1 MIRLSRTPEGW
12 QPQNQSFHV
21 RINFSDISSVSVSI
35 FFYFPPA
42 DLWVLPSP
50 LCFPFLFFQGRPV
63 PLHIFPDMRQ
73 ADGSRYLLRRM
84 IHPRLLF
91 LRRIDRCDRI
101 ASDPQ
106 SLPLEQY
113 LIDSTATQPPTASH
127 VSIPCASIV
136 VPQSRKYETP
146 VSFGVTCS
154 IFGSSGLCMILS
166 NSQSSGFKIR
176 TVKTSATP

>member
-1 MIRLSRTPEGW
+1 MAPWHSQRKA
-12 QPQNQSFHV
+12 PQNRSFHV

-42 DLWVLPSP
+42 DLWILPSP
-50 LCFPFLFFQGRPV
+50 LCFPFLFFQGRQV

-113 LIDSTATQPPTASH
+113 LIRLHSERSLPR
-127 VSIPCASIV
+127 IPRE
-136 VPQSRKYETP
+136 QSLRKYRCTAKNEIRDAR
-146 VSFGVTCS
+146 FLGVTCN
-154 IFGSSGLCMILS
+154 IFGCSGLCMILS